1 VGTSAGIRRAAGL
14 GIVAA
19 AAWSGVVAVTAA
31 PSPAG
36 LSAPASAPR
45 AAVCV
50 IEPDT
55 VAEVGAQVIGVVE
68 KLHAQRGDFVN
79 AGQTLVS
86 MRADLERA
94 NAGVA
99 DIRAKV
105 DAEVQ
110 ASRASLELAT
120 QKLKRAESLVSQA
133 FVSEQ
138 AVQQAQAEHELA
150 RQKLAQAQG
159 QQRIYA
165 QERRVADA
173 QLGLRSVKSPVTGVV
188 VERYAS
194 LGERVED
201 KPLMRVAVIDPL
213 RVELM
218 LPTSM
223 YGSLERGASISV
235 VPELPGALPVAAT
248 VSQIDRVM
256 DAASNTFRVRLRLP
270 NPGGRLPAGLRCK
283 AELPGATLA
292 AAPAP
297 ATHAPAT
304 TPATVVR
311 PVRPQAPAASQSS
324 RSSTPAGPARL
335 RLALALE

>member
-1 VGTSAGIRRAAGL
+1 M
-14 GIVAA
+14 
-19 AAWSGVVAVTAA
+19 AVPAA
-31 PSPAG
+31 PSPG
-36 LSAPASAPR
+36 LSAPAASTLAAR

-55 VAEVGAQVIGVVE
+55 VAEVGTQVVGVVE
-68 KLHAQRGDFVN
+68 RLHAQRGDLVS

-105 DAEVQ
+105 DAEVL
-110 ASRASLELAT
+110 ASRASLDLAA
-120 QKLKRAESLVSQA
+120 QKLKRAESLVSQN

-138 AVQQAQAEHELA
+138 ALQQAHAEHELA

-173 QLGLRSVKSPVTGVV
+173 QLGLRSVKSPVSGVV
-188 VERYAS
+188 VERFAS

-223 YGSLERGASISV
+223 YGSLVRGAAISV

-256 DAASNTFRVRLRLP
+256 DPASNTFRVRLRLP

-283 AELPGATLA
+283 AEVPGATLA
-292 AAPAP
+292 AAPA
-297 ATHAPAT
+297 AAPVAP
-304 TPATVVR
+304 PATVVR
-311 PVRPQAPAASQSS
+311 PARPQAGAASQSS
-324 RSSTPAGPARL
+324 RGPWPASPRGPASAAGAARL
-335 RLALALE
+335 RLAQALE

>member
-1 VGTSAGIRRAAGL
+1 
-14 GIVAA
+14 
-19 AAWSGVVAVTAA
+19 VVAVTAA

-36 LSAPASAPR
+36 LSAPAAAPR

-55 VAEVGAQVIGVVE
+55 VAEVGTQVIGVVE
-68 KLHAQRGDFVN
+68 RLHAQRGDFVN

-86 MRADLERA
+86 MRADVERA

-110 ASRASLELAT
+110 ASRASLELAA
-120 QKLKRAESLVSQA
+120 QKLKRTESLVSQS

-173 QLGLRSVKSPVTGVV
+173 QLGLRSVKSPVSGVV
-188 VERYAS
+188 VERFAS

-283 AELPGATLA
+283 AELPGAAFA
-292 AAPAP
+292 AAPA
-297 ATHAPAT
+297 AAPVAA
-304 TPATVVR
+304 PSTVVR
-311 PVRPQAPAASQSS
+311 PARPQTPAASQSS
-324 RSSTPAGPARL
+324 QRPQPAGPQRL
-335 RLALALE
+335 RLAQVLE